1 MKPDAVKQLDET
13 VAVMLAELNSANI
26 LRCARQARQVS
37 ILLALEDNE
46 CPRLAEELTSDL
58 SRLYRSVLVL
68 ERDPEVIRRNAL
80 AAVLM
85 SLSPV
90 LVGVQDLV
98 SSPDFPLWKV
108 GMEGLVLGL
117 EVMGTTQYLEAA
129 KLISGTEYECGLW
142 ELEGRAMEWIAGHRT
157 LLILQSVNSPSPP
170 SSTGLR
176 VTRIGPNNVRQ
187 CILSC
192 ASSWRWFLTPPSG
205 RRSRSSSPHP
215 EMEMAA
221 HPVSTLVNNPK
232 FDDPRCIQPVK

>member
-1 MKPDAVKQLDET
+1 MKPDAVKQLDEA
-13 VAVMLAELNSANI
+13 VAILLADLNSANI
-26 LRCARQARQVS
+26 LRCARQARQLS

-46 CPRLAEELTSDL
+46 PQRLVEGLTCDL

-85 SLSPV
+85 SLSPL

-129 KLISGTEYECGLW
+129 KLISGTEYECSLW
-142 ELEGRAMEWIAGHRT
+142 ELEGRVMEWIAGRSDPNNLAQRQQSVSAFFDGLKGDT
-157 LLILQSVNSPSPP
+157 YRAEQRPAVYFILCLILAIVSYSM
-170 SSTGLR
+170 
-176 VTRIGPNNVRQ
+176 VRK
-187 CILSC
+187 
-192 ASSWRWFLTPPSG
+192 ASQ
-205 RRSRSSSPHP
+205 
-215 EMEMAA
+215 
-221 HPVSTLVNNPK
+221 K
-232 FDDPRCIQPVK
+232 

>member
-1 MKPDAVKQLDET
+1 MKPEAAKQLDEAM
-13 VAVMLAELNSANI
+13 AVMLADLNSASI
-26 LRCARQARQVS
+26 LRCARQARQFS
-37 ILLALEDNE
+37 ILLAMQDD
-46 CPRLAEELTSDL
+46 PSRRLVEGLTGDL

-90 LVGVQDLV
+90 MVGLQDLA

-142 ELEGRAMEWIAGHRT
+142 ELEGRAMEWIASRSNPDT
-157 LLILQSVNSPSPP
+157 LSQRQQSVSVFFDGLRGDKYRPEQRPAVYFVLCLILAIISYSM
-170 SSTGLR
+170 
-176 VTRIGPNNVRQ
+176 VRKAYQ
-187 CILSC
+187 
-192 ASSWRWFLTPPSG
+192 
-205 RRSRSSSPHP
+205 
-215 EMEMAA
+215 
-221 HPVSTLVNNPK
+221 K
-232 FDDPRCIQPVK
+232 

>member
-1 MKPDAVKQLDET
+1 MKPDAVKQLDEA
-13 VAVMLAELNSANI
+13 VAVMLADLNSANI

-37 ILLALEDNE
+37 ILLALEDNQSQ
-46 CPRLAEELTSDL
+46 RLAEGLTSDL
-58 SRLYRSVLVL
+58 SRLYRSVLVM

-90 LVGVQDLV
+90 MVGLQDLV

-142 ELEGRAMEWIAGHRT
+142 ELEGRTMEWIAERSDPDNLAQRQQSISAFFDGLKGDTYRAEQRPAVYFV
-157 LLILQSVNSPSPP
+157 LCLIVAVVSYSM
-170 SSTGLR
+170 
-176 VTRIGPNNVRQ
+176 VRKAFQ
-187 CILSC
+187 
-192 ASSWRWFLTPPSG
+192 
-205 RRSRSSSPHP
+205 
-215 EMEMAA
+215 
-221 HPVSTLVNNPK
+221 K
-232 FDDPRCIQPVK
+232 

>member
-1 MKPDAVKQLDET
+1 MKADAVKQLDEA

-37 ILLALEDNE
+37 IVLAMEANE
-46 CPRLAEELTSDL
+46 SQRLVEGLTSDL
-58 SRLYRSVLVL
+58 SRLYRAVLVL

-85 SLSPV
+85 TLSPL

-108 GMEGLVLGL
+108 GVEGLVLGL

-142 ELEGRAMEWIAGHRT
+142 ELEGRAMEWIAGRSDPDNLAQRQQSLST
-157 LLILQSVNSPSPP
+157 FFDGLKADKYRPEQRPAVFFILCLILA
-170 SSTGLR
+170 
-176 VTRIGPNNVRQ
+176 I
-187 CILSC
+187 
-192 ASSWRWFLTPPSG
+192 
-205 RRSRSSSPHP
+205 
-215 EMEMAA
+215 
-221 HPVSTLVNNPK
+221 VSYSMVQK
-232 FDDPRCIQPVK
+232 AFKK